1 MTNMGD
7 GRASRKPLP
16 QLNAVTRP
24 FWEASACGR
33 LTMPRCRDCGAF
45 TWPPRPGCA
54 ECASVGLEWTQL
66 SGRGTVYS
74 FTVIRQIVGG
84 PSARAFEPDIP
95 YVVAWI
101 DLEEGPRLVSNV
113 VGCPIE
119 QVTIGMGV
127 EALFEQASADIWLP
141 KFKPPAAG
149 PVPGR

>member
-1 MTNMGD
+1 MTSMSD
-7 GRASRKPLP
+7 DRARKPLP

-24 FWEASACGR
+24 FWEAAARGQ

-45 TWPPRPGCA
+45 TWPPLPSCG
-54 ECASVGLEWTQL
+54 ECGSAALEWTRL
-66 SGRGTVYS
+66 SGRGMVYS

-101 DLEEGPRLVSNV
+101 DLEEGPRLVSNI

-119 QVTIGMGV
+119 QVTIGMAV
-127 EALFEQASADIWLP
+127 EVVLEQASAEIWLP
-141 KFKPPAAG
+141 KFKPLAAAA
-149 PVPGR
+149 VPG